1 MTAVWADLKVGTDP
15 SPNYPRLNPRMSTA
29 IESAAMVKPSHP
41 ELERLQLAELLDFRP
56 DLGVIRLHEQRV
68 VILSAAAMGLLR
80 KELIDTFGRDI
91 ARRLLMRFGYA
102 DGYHDAVNL
111 RERFKWRDPLEGLG
125 AGAILHT
132 LEGIVRSEVIR
143 LERSGADGFDAEFAW
158 HDSYE
163 AEQHVHH
170 YGESEAPV
178 CWSLAGYASGYTSAC
193 LGQEVYFRESAC
205 AGQGARRCTIIGRDA
220 AAWGDDLPALRADF
234 QGSSLKDEID
244 RLQVAVHRRA
254 QHLARRERQ
263 LEERERELDL
273 LRDRIHRHAESR
285 KFVVR
290 SPAMQEV
297 LELAA
302 QVAPLDTT
310 VLVYGESGT
319 GKEFVVRMIH
329 EQSGRAAGPFV
340 SVNCAALTETLLESE
355 LFGHARGAF
364 TGAVRDKPGLFEVAS
379 NGTLFLDE
387 IGEVAPTIQA
397 KLLRALQEREIRRVG
412 AERTIKVNTR
422 VVAATNRDLRAAVA
436 AGTFRE
442 DLYFRLGAFII
453 SIPPLRDRRDDIP
466 PMVHEFVR
474 RAATRMGKDVRTVS
488 AEAMTLLMRYSWP
501 GNVRE
506 LENAIE
512 RAVILA
518 RGTTVTV
525 RELPPELS
533 EIRSRTQSGDTLDLK
548 RHEERLIGKALERFN
563 GNRKKAAE
571 ALNISPVTLWR
582 KMKEY
587 GLAP

>member
-1 MTAVWADLKVGTDP
+1 MTQTSLAV
-15 SPNYPRLNPRMSTA
+15 
-29 IESAAMVKPSHP
+29 ESAIVKRSHP
-41 ELERLQLAELLDFRP
+41 ELERLQLAEILDFRP
-56 DLGVIRLHEQRV
+56 DLGRIRLHEQRV

-111 RERFKWRDPLEGLG
+111 RERFKWSDPLDGLG

-143 LERSGADGFDAEFAW
+143 LDRGDDGVFEAEFAW

-163 AEQHVHH
+163 AEQHVHY
-170 YGESEAPV
+170 YGTSPEPV

-193 LGQEVYFRESAC
+193 LGQEMYFREATCS
-205 AGQGARRCTIIGRDA
+205 GQGSNRCTIVGRDA
-220 AAWGDDLPALRADF
+220 AAWGDDLQALRADF
-234 QGSSLKDEID
+234 QGSSLKHEIE

-263 LEERERELDL
+263 LEGRERELNL
-273 LRDRIHRHAESR
+273 LRDRISRHAESR
-285 KFVVR
+285 KCVVR
-290 SPAMQEV
+290 SSKMQEV

-310 VLVYGESGT
+310 VLVHGESGT

-329 EQSGRAAGPFV
+329 EQSRRATGSFV

-355 LFGHARGAF
+355 LFGHVRGAF

-387 IGEVAPTIQA
+387 IGEVAPGVQA

-412 AERTIKVNTR
+412 AERTIKINTR
-422 VVAATNRDLRAAVA
+422 VVAATNRDLRAAVE

-453 SIPPLRDRRDDIP
+453 SIPPLRERRDDIP

-474 RAATRMGKDVRTVS
+474 RAATRMGKEVSAVS
-488 AEAMTLLMRYSWP
+488 AEAMTLLIRYSWP

-506 LENAIE
+506 LEHAVE

-518 RGTTVTV
+518 RGATVTV

-533 EIRSRTQSGDTLDLK
+533 ESRQRAQLADTLDLK
-548 RHEERLIGKALERFN
+548 EHEQRLIGKALERFN
-563 GNRKKAAE
+563 GNRKRAAE

-587 GLAP
+587 DLTQGDKGSRA

>member
-1 MTAVWADLKVGTDP
+1 MV
-15 SPNYPRLNPRMSTA
+15 
-29 IESAAMVKPSHP
+29 IESDVMHVPAHP
-41 ELERLQLAELLDFRP
+41 ELARLQLAELLDFRP

-91 ARRLLMRFGYA
+91 ARRLLLRFGYA

-125 AGAILHT
+125 SGAVLHT
-132 LEGIVRSEVIR
+132 LEGIVRSEIVR
-143 LERSGADGFDAEFAW
+143 LERDEGRFEAEFRW

-170 YGESEAPV
+170 YGQSSDPV

-193 LGQEVYFRESAC
+193 LGQEVYFREASC
-205 AGQGARRCTIIGRDA
+205 AGQGAKHCSIIGRDA
-220 AAWGDDLPALRADF
+220 AAWGDDLATLREDV
-234 QGSSLKDEID
+234 QGASLKEEID
-244 RLQVAVHRRA
+244 RLQVAVHRRTRD
-254 QHLARRERQ
+254 LAKRERM
-263 LEERERELDL
+263 LEQRERELDA
-273 LRDRIHRHAESR
+273 LRDRINRHAESR

-329 EQSGRAAGPFV
+329 EQSSRASGSLV
-340 SVNCAALTETLLESE
+340 SVNCAALTDTLLESE
-355 LFGHARGAF
+355 LFGHVRGSF
-364 TGAVRDKPGLFEVAS
+364 TGAVRDKPGLFELAS

-412 AERTIKVNTR
+412 GERTIKVNTR
-422 VVAATNRDLRAAVA
+422 VIAATNRDLRAAVS

-488 AEAMTLLMRYSWP
+488 AEAMTLLIRYSWP

-506 LENAIE
+506 LEHAIE

-518 RGTTVTV
+518 RGSTITV

-533 EIRSRTQSGDTLDLK
+533 ESQARAQLGDTLDLK
-548 RHEERLIGKALERFN
+548 EQEERLIVKALERFK

-587 GLAP
+587 GLTS

>member
-1 MTAVWADLKVGTDP
+1 MSVLTAAGHL
-15 SPNYPRLNPRMSTA
+15 A
-29 IESAAMVKPSHP
+29 IESVFMAKPSHP
-41 ELERLQLAELLDFRP
+41 ELDRLQLAELLDFRP

-91 ARRLLMRFGYA
+91 ARRLLLRFGYA
-102 DGYHDAVNL
+102 DGYHDAINL
-111 RERFKWRDPLEGLG
+111 RERFHWRTPVEGLG
-125 AGAILHT
+125 AGTILHT
-132 LEGIVRSEVIR
+132 LEGIVRSEIVR
-143 LERSGADGFDAEFAW
+143 LEHGEDGSFDAEFAW

-170 YGESEAPV
+170 YGQSDDPV

-193 LGQEVYFRESAC
+193 LGQEVYYREARC
-205 AGQGARRCTIIGRDA
+205 VGQGAKRCSIIGRNA
-220 AAWGDDLPALRADF
+220 AAWGDDLESLRADF
-234 QGSSLKDEID
+234 QGASLKEEID
-244 RLQVAVHRRA
+244 RLQIAVHRRA
-254 QHLARRERQ
+254 QHLAKRERQ
-263 LEERERELDL
+263 LDERERELDL
-273 LRDRIHRHAESR
+273 LKDRINRHAQSR
-285 KFVVR
+285 NFVVR

-297 LELAA
+297 LEFAA

-329 EQSGRAAGPFV
+329 EQSRRASGSFV

-355 LFGHARGAF
+355 LFGHVRGAF

-412 AERTIKVNTR
+412 GERTIKVNTR
-422 VVAATNRDLRAAVA
+422 VVAATNRDLRAAVD

-442 DLYFRLGAFII
+442 DLYFRLGAFVIT
-453 SIPPLRDRRDDIP
+453 IPPLRDRREDIP

-474 RAATRMGKDVRTVS
+474 RAAARMGKDVQTVS
-488 AEAMTLLMRYSWP
+488 AEAMTMLIRYSWP

-506 LENAIE
+506 LEHAIE

-518 RGTTVTV
+518 RGATITV
-525 RELPPELS
+525 RELPPELA
-533 EIRSRTQSGDTLDLK
+533 ESRTHAKMGDTLDLK
-548 RHEERLIGKALERFN
+548 AHERRLIGKALERFN
-563 GNRKKAAE
+563 GNRRKAAE
-571 ALNISPVTLWR
+571 ALNLSPVTLWR

-587 GLAP
+587 GFTSSVSL

>member
-1 MTAVWADLKVGTDP
+1 M
-15 SPNYPRLNPRMSTA
+15 
-29 IESAAMVKPSHP
+29 
-41 ELERLQLAELLDFRP
+41 
-56 DLGVIRLHEQRV
+56 
-68 VILSAAAMGLLR
+68 
-80 KELIDTFGRDI
+80 
-91 ARRLLMRFGYA
+91 
-102 DGYHDAVNL
+102 
-111 RERFKWRDPLEGLG
+111 
-125 AGAILHT
+125 
-132 LEGIVRSEVIR
+132 
-143 LERSGADGFDAEFAW
+143 
-158 HDSYE
+158 
-163 AEQHVHH
+163 
-170 YGESEAPV
+170 
-178 CWSLAGYASGYTSAC
+178 
-193 LGQEVYFRESAC
+193 YFRESVC
-205 AGQGARRCTIIGRDA
+205 AGQGAKQCTIIGRDA
-220 AAWGDDLPALRADF
+220 AGWGDDLPALRDDF
-234 QGSSLKDEID
+234 QGTSLKEEID

-254 QHLARRERQ
+254 QHLARRERE

-273 LRDRIHRHAESR
+273 LRDRISRHAESR

-329 EQSGRAAGPFV
+329 EQSRRASGSFV
-340 SVNCAALTETLLESE
+340 SINCAALTETLLESE
-355 LFGHARGAF
+355 LFGHVRGAF
-364 TGAVRDKPGLFEVAS
+364 TGAVREKPGLFEVAS

-422 VVAATNRDLRAAVA
+422 VVAATNRELRAAVA

-453 SIPPLRDRRDDIP
+453 TIPPLRDRREDIP

-488 AEAMTLLMRYSWP
+488 AEAMTLLIRYSWP

-506 LENAIE
+506 LEHAIE

-518 RGTTVTV
+518 RGTSVTV

-533 EIRSRTQSGDTLDLK
+533 ESRSRTQLSDTLDLK
-548 RHEERLIGKALERFN
+548 EQEQRLIGKALERFN
-563 GNRKKAAE
+563 GNRKKAAA

>member
-1 MTAVWADLKVGTDP
+1 MV
-15 SPNYPRLNPRMSTA
+15 
-29 IESAAMVKPSHP
+29 IESGVMNVPALP

-80 KELIDTFGRDI
+80 KELIDTFGPDI
-91 ARRLLMRFGYA
+91 ARRLLLRFGYA

-111 RERFKWRDPLEGLG
+111 RERFKWRDPLDGLG
-125 AGAILHT
+125 AGGVLHT
-132 LEGIVRSEVIR
+132 LEGIVRSEIVR
-143 LERSGADGFDAEFAW
+143 LERSDDGSGFEAEFRW

-170 YGESEAPV
+170 YGKSADPV

-193 LGQEVYFRESAC
+193 LGQEVYFREASC
-205 AGQGARRCTIIGRDA
+205 AGQGGKHCTIIGRDA
-220 AAWGDDLPALRADF
+220 AAWGDDLAALRADV
-234 QGSSLKDEID
+234 QGAGLKDEID
-244 RLQVAVHRRA
+244 RLQVAVHRRTRD
-254 QHLARRERQ
+254 LAKRERV
-263 LEERERELDL
+263 LEQREREMDA
-273 LRDRIHRHAESR
+273 LRDRISRHAESR

-329 EQSGRAAGPFV
+329 EQSSRASGSFV

-355 LFGHARGAF
+355 LFGHVRGAF
-364 TGAVRDKPGLFEVAS
+364 TGAVRDKPGLFELAS

-412 AERTIKVNTR
+412 GERTVKVNTR
-422 VVAATNRDLRAAVA
+422 VIAATNRDLRAAVS

-466 PMVHEFVR
+466 PMVHEFVL

-488 AEAMTLLMRYSWP
+488 AEAMTLLIRYSWP

-506 LENAIE
+506 LEHAIE

-533 EIRSRTQSGDTLDLK
+533 DGRSRAQPGDTLDLK
-548 RHEERLIGKALERFN
+548 QHEERLIVKALEHFK
-563 GNRKKAAE
+563 GNRKKAAA

-587 GLAP
+587 GLTG

>member
-1 MTAVWADLKVGTDP
+1 VTGDLWPSPGASTAV
-15 SPNYPRLNPRMSTA
+15 
-29 IESAAMVKPSHP
+29 ESAAMVKLSHP

-68 VILSAAAMGLLR
+68 VLLSAAAMGLLR

-143 LERSGADGFDAEFAW
+143 LERSEDGRFEAEFAW

-170 YGESEAPV
+170 YGKSEDRV

-193 LGQEVYFRESAC
+193 LGQEMYFRESVC
-205 AGQGARRCTIIGRDA
+205 AGQGAKQCTIIGRHA
-220 AAWGDDLPALRADF
+220 AGWGDDLPALRSDF
-234 QGSSLKDEID
+234 QGTSLKEEID
-244 RLQVAVHRRA
+244 RLQIAVHRRA
-254 QHLARRERQ
+254 QHVAKRERQ

-273 LRDRIHRHAESR
+273 LRDRINRHAESR

-329 EQSGRAAGPFV
+329 EQSRRASGSFV
-340 SVNCAALTETLLESE
+340 SINCAALTETLLESE
-355 LFGHARGAF
+355 LFGHVRGAF

-412 AERTIKVNTR
+412 AERTIKINTR

-453 SIPPLRDRRDDIP
+453 AIPPLRDRREDIP

-506 LENAIE
+506 LEHAIE

-518 RGTTVTV
+518 RGATVTV

-533 EIRSRTQSGDTLDLK
+533 ESRSRTQLGDTLDLK
-548 RHEERLIGKALERFN
+548 EQEQRLIGKALERFN